1 MLHRLTL
8 RVLPQ
13 LNALV
18 TEPSVRKR
26 KRLVM
31 LAPGLIAFLI
41 YRVAKHFLPLTDPF
55 VLLVFSGGLSSVAA
69 LWAYRMGRGMRISS
83 LIREDGKR
91 RIAWVVGWVGFGYG
105 VQLSLLVL
113 ALLKIFVAYD
123 FLLHPEGPAMM
134 AIIIACTSVTRDAF
148 EIGVVRQMEQWGQK
162 MLTFPDGGLL
172 RKWVQFEPLTLGRW
186 VGSAALIGVIGSLAL
201 GFSVEIGE
209 TQLAQTL
216 LVSVVVSCVA
226 LVAFLS
232 SESQSGDWWERAK
245 GLGWFQSLRFWIWPC
260 FTFAATYYLV
270 QVGVVDFLIATKMSD
285 ILVHASIA
293 GTTAGMMA
301 GYFVYLGRR
310 KLFEGQT
317 QQGFSENLQN
327 CPFVMGILSKA
338 GVFPDKSQVTSA
350 QIVSAQP
357 EKAGRGS

>member
-41 YRVAKHFLPLTDPF
+41 YRMTKHILPLSDPM
-55 VLLVFSGGLSSVAA
+55 VLLVFSGSLSSLAA
-69 LWAYRMGRGMRISS
+69 IWAYRMGRGVSFSS
-83 LIREDGKR
+83 LIREDGKG
-91 RIAWVVGWVGFGYG
+91 RIAWVMGWIGCGYG
-105 VQLSLLVL
+105 MQLSLLVL
-113 ALLKIFVAYD
+113 AILKIFVAYD

-162 MLTFPDGGLL
+162 MVTFPDGAAF
-172 RKWVQFEPLTLGRW
+172 RRWVQFEPMTLGRW
-186 VGSAALIGVIGSLAL
+186 AGLAVLIGVVSSLAL
-201 GFSVEIGE
+201 AFSMEIGK
-209 TQLAQTL
+209 TPIAQIL
-216 LVSVVVSCVA
+216 LLSVIVGSVA
-226 LVAFLS
+226 LVTFFS
-232 SESQSGDWWERAK
+232 SESQSGDWLERAK
-245 GLGWFQSLRFWIWPC
+245 GLGSFQTIRFWIWPC

-270 QVGVVDFLIATKMSD
+270 QVGIVDFLVNTNMSKV
-285 ILVHASIA
+285 LVHAGIA
-293 GTTAGMMA
+293 GTTAGLMTC
-301 GYFVYLGRR
+301 YFFYLGRR
-310 KLFEGQT
+310 KLFEGQS
-317 QQGFSENLQN
+317 QLEFSENLQS

-338 GVFPDKSQVTSA
+338 GVVSDNSQVASP
-350 QIVSAQP
+350 QIVTGQP
-357 EKAGRGS
+357 EEVR

>member
-13 LNALV
+13 LNSLV
-18 TEPSVRKR
+18 TERSVRKR

-55 VLLVFSGGLSSVAA
+55 VLLVFSGGLSSLAA
-69 LWAYRMGRGMRISS
+69 LWAYRMGRGVPVSS
-83 LIREDGKR
+83 LIRDDGKR
-91 RIAWVVGWVGFGYG
+91 RMAWVVGWVGFGYG

-162 MLTFPDGGLL
+162 MLTFPDGGAL
-172 RKWVQFEPLTLGRW
+172 RQWIQFEPRTLGRW
-186 VGSAALIGVIGSLAL
+186 VGCAALIGVIGSLAL
-201 GFSVEIGE
+201 GFSVEIGKS
-209 TQLAQTL
+209 QLAQTL
-216 LVSVVVSCVA
+216 LMSVVIACVA
-226 LVAFLS
+226 LVAFFS
-232 SESQSGDWWERAK
+232 SESKSGDWWERAK
-245 GLGWFQSLRFWIWPC
+245 GEGWFQSLRFWVWPC

-270 QVGVVDFLIATKMSD
+270 QVGVVNFLINTDMSS
-285 ILVHASIA
+285 ILVHAGIA
-293 GTTAGMMA
+293 GTTAGLMT
-301 GYFVYLGRR
+301 GYFFYLGRR
-310 KLFEGQT
+310 RLFEGQSE
-317 QQGFSENLQN
+317 QGVSENLQS

-338 GVFPDKSQVTSA
+338 GVVSDKSQVASA
-350 QIVSAQP
+350 QIVTGQP
-357 EKAGRGS
+357 EEVR